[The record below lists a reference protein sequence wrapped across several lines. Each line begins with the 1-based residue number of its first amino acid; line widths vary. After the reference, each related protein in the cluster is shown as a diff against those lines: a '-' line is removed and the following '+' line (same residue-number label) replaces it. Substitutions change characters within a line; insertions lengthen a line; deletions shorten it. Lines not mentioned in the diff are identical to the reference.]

1 VTRLGIL
8 LLRPVEAYWGWSVR
22 RAYRTGKYRRPDW
35 AADQGKPCVTTKQ

>member
-1 VTRLGIL
+1 MTRLAIL
-8 LLRPVEAYWGWSVR
+8 LLRPVEIFHERRVR

>member
-1 VTRLGIL
+1 MIRLAIWA
-8 LLRPVEAYWGWSVR
+8 LRPFELYHSWRVR